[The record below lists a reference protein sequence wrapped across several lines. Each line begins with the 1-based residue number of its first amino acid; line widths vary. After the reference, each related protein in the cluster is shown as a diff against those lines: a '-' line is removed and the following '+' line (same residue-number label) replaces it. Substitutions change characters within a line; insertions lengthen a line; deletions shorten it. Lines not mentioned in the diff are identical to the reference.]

1 LKKSYLKIKVV
12 AQVIISSKIE
22 LVKYF
27 FLLVTYD
34 ISTDSINSI
43 LSITGL
49 NRFRV
54 QIRLLHSEG
63 FPTQSSIKY
72 YNNCAIW
79 ESEDFTEGKS
89 DILSQYITN
98 KNN

>member
-1 LKKSYLKIKVV
+1 LKIKVV

-34 ISTDSINSI
+34 ISTEIINSI
-43 LSITGL
+43 LCITGL
-49 NRFRV
+49 NRFHV
-54 QIRLLHSEG
+54 HIQLLHSED

-72 YNNCAIW
+72 YNNCGIW
-79 ESEDFTEGKS
+79 QSKEFTEGKS
-89 DILSQYITN
+89 DILLEYIAN